1 MQSTHLRDGDLHL
14 MGLKKWR
21 IAWSPIGLLP
31 KLETMENNGKQWI
44 TIVKSEERIRK
55 DLPSSSY
62 TNDVYVCLRINK
74 VLAYNVVHYIINV
87 IQLKKSHHLFLH
99 KDRQWIFWLST
110 NCTYVLQTFY
120 LTSPFSS
127 GIIE

>member
-62 TNDVYVCLRINK
+62 TNDVYVCFRINK
-74 VLAYNVVHYIINV
+74 VLAYNVVHYIMSYS
-87 IQLKKSHHLFLH
+87 LKKVIIYSCIKVDSEFFGY
-99 KDRQWIFWLST
+99 Q
-110 NCTYVLQTFY
+110 QTVHMY
-120 LTSPFSS
+120 YKPF
-127 GIIE
+127 I